1 VYDDFAHHPTAIEE
15 TLSAMSEI
23 KGDGKVIAIL
33 EPRSNTMRMGVH
45 KDSLSESLQQ
55 ADEVCLYQ
63 PEGMDWAL
71 DDVAAQSAVPVTVY
85 SSTDKIIDAVRSR
98 VSSGDHVLIMSN
110 GGFEAIHQR
119 MLDAL

>member
-1 VYDDFAHHPTAIEE
+1 MNE
-15 TLSAMSEI
+15 L
-23 KGDGKVIAIL
+23 KGDGKVIAVL
-33 EPRSNTMRMGVH
+33 ETRSNTKRMGLH
-45 KDSLSESLQQ
+45 KDRLSATLQQ
-55 ADEVCLYQ
+55 ADEVLLYQ
-63 PEGMDWAL
+63 PEGMDWTL

-85 SSTDKIIDAVRSR
+85 SSTDEIIEAVKSK